1 MIAHTFNPSTSTR
14 EQRRQISERKASL
27 GYKESSRI
35 ARAVR
40 QRNPVSKI
48 MTMTTTKWK
57 GTGRM
62 WQDEVWHSSTQ
73 PLLYACRCPVLE
85 TVLGRLVPSC
95 DSLLPWDAMRSGSP
109 RQPTGTVWQT
119 CPQPGIPVPSLPW
132 PWSSPSVSLERFLYI
147 EKYRF
152 KEAWRPTTL
161 PWLQSPGTFKTA
173 TNRSSLLKLLGLL
186 AESTFCSS
194 LNLFFVYR
202 FVFY

>member
-62 WQDEVWHSSTQ
+62 
-73 PLLYACRCPVLE
+73 
-85 TVLGRLVPSC
+85 
-95 DSLLPWDAMRSGSP
+95 
-109 RQPTGTVWQT
+109 
-119 CPQPGIPVPSLPW
+119 
-132 PWSSPSVSLERFLYI
+132 
-147 EKYRF
+147 
-152 KEAWRPTTL
+152 
-161 PWLQSPGTFKTA
+161 
-173 TNRSSLLKLLGLL
+173 
-186 AESTFCSS
+186 
-194 LNLFFVYR
+194 
-202 FVFY
+202 